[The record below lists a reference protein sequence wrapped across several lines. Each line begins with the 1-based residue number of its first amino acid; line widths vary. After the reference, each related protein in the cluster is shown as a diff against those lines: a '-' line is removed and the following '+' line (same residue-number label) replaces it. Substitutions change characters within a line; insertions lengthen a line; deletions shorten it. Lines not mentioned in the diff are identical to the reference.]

1 MFTAENEDVLVAFQA
16 LCEQYPR
23 ENPVA
28 LWEMAGGQ
36 IAAEH
41 HMHTDGAECLHKNW
55 TEVEDKY
62 YCYDCDSVLAAP
74 PVM

>member
-36 IAAEH
+36 TAAEQSVQA
-41 HMHTDGAECLHKNW
+41 DGACPHTVNHG
-55 TEVEDKY
+55 DQS
-62 YCYDCDSVLAAP
+62 YCNDCDTVFETP
-74 PVM
+74 RR

>member
-36 IAAEH
+36 VAAEQSVH
-41 HMHTDGAECLHKNW
+41 PTALCAGHSGGSIAKEGICQECGL
-55 TEVEDKY
+55 
-62 YCYDCDSVLAAP
+62 P
-74 PVM
+74 IPRIG